1 MRRIVAVLLAVAVIA
16 GAVITFRIVRGD
28 GGEQAAPE
36 SRVIDGAPDV
46 EIERTPEAWH
56 IVYRLEE
63 HAGET
68 LTVSTDKVWAR
79 RPYDSR
85 LETWSGAPPGD
96 KRQSIQVGAF
106 ARRGTQSTGAERL
119 VLRLPPAV
127 PPSDVR
133 VEPILDV
140 AEEEKLVDRREVRE
154 VADRRCQVFRSGSL
168 LSAPALTEPTAKSY
182 ADTCIDAAGLVLEE
196 TLFDEG
202 KLLSRRL
209 AVEVDED
216 PDLDGVSF
224 AMPERDPVPVEK
236 GGGRVQPLTLDSRP
250 PGEFYE
256 LAAPPSGFTHRGRF
270 SVIPPQPD
278 NFADPLREGF
288 ILGGVTD
295 VYERGHVFIVIDQWG
310 TLRGQDPPAAPKAYE
325 QVDVPVLGKG
335 GLSVSGAG
343 SELRVDLPG
352 GRFVRLRG
360 PVEPDELTRLAREL
374 VVVEG
379 GELVPLP
386 EG

>member
-16 GAVITFRIVRGD
+16 GGVITFRIVRGD
-28 GGEQAAPE
+28 SGEQAAPE
-36 SRVIDGAPDV
+36 SPGIDGAPDV

-68 LTVSTDKVWAR
+68 VTVSTDKVWAR

-140 AEEEKLVDRREVRE
+140 AEEEKLVDRRDVRE

-216 PDLDGVSF
+216 PDLAGVSF
-224 AMPERDPVPVEK
+224 AMPEREPVPVE
-236 GGGRVQPLTLDSRP
+236 
-250 PGEFYE
+250 
-256 LAAPPSGFTHRGRF
+256 
-270 SVIPPQPD
+270 
-278 NFADPLREGF
+278 
-288 ILGGVTD
+288 
-295 VYERGHVFIVIDQWG
+295 
-310 TLRGQDPPAAPKAYE
+310 
-325 QVDVPVLGKG
+325 
-335 GLSVSGAG
+335 
-343 SELRVDLPG
+343 
-352 GRFVRLRG
+352 
-360 PVEPDELTRLAREL
+360 
-374 VVVEG
+374 
-379 GELVPLP
+379 
-386 EG
+386 